1 MEINSNLKA
10 GPLGDRIAPLRST
23 AAASA
28 ANSAIFD
35 GAAALETGLKE
46 TPAVRPEV
54 VARARELI
62 SDPSYPPQEMVRK
75 ISLLLAMHLEA
86 AKR

>member
-10 GPLGDRIAPLRST
+10 EPLGGRMPPVRS
-23 AAASA
+23 SA
-28 ANSAIFD
+28 AVSQANNALFD
-35 GAAALETGLKE
+35 GAAKLEMGLKE
-46 TPAVRPEV
+46 TPAVRPDV

-75 ISLLLAMHLEA
+75 ISLLLAMHMEA
-86 AKR
+86 MKK